1 MPIHLIWGDD
11 YEASNG
17 EIEEIIQTVIDPA
30 WKSFNHSQIDG
41 NDPKQILRAL
51 EEVQSAPLGD
61 GGRIVLVR
69 RSPFCNN
76 CSIELANKLEQA
88 IALIPDDTH
97 LILNNSNKPDKR
109 LKTTKLIQKTIQLNS
124 LSNEKSFILPQPWDI
139 NGQRK
144 LVKNIL
150 YRLNLRMNNETI
162 DLTIES
168 IGNDSLLINTELQKL
183 SLLAEAMNKNSNI
196 NKTQEISEDIVKK
209 IIQNNSTNALE
220 IANFLLKE
228 ERIVALNKIQ
238 SLLKN
243 GEPALRLISTLTG
256 QARGWLWVHLLDS
269 QGHHD
274 VKEIAKLAGIANPK
288 RIFVIR
294 KQIQG
299 KSLKTLL
306 ELMKKLLKI
315 EVSIKS
321 GSNPINS
328 FKDNLLTESK
338 FLTDN
343 WNNQ

>member
-11 YEASNG
+11 YEACNR
-17 EIEEIIQTVIDPA
+17 EIEEIIQRVIEPS
-30 WKSFNHSQIDG
+30 WRSFNFSQIDG
-41 NDPKQILRAL
+41 NDPKQNFRAL
-51 EEVQSAPLGD
+51 DEVQSPPLGS

-69 RSPFCNN
+69 RSPFCNG
-76 CSIELANKLEQA
+76 CSTEIADKLEQS
-88 IALIPDDTH
+88 IALIPDNTH

-109 LKTTKLIQKTIQLNS
+109 LKTTKLIQKAIQSNT
-124 LSNEKSFILPQPWDI
+124 LSKEKSFTLPMPWDI
-139 NGQRK
+139 NGQRN

-150 YRLNLRMNNETI
+150 HSLNLKMNDETI

-168 IGNDSLLINTELQKL
+168 IGNDSSLIKTELQKL
-183 SLLAEAMNKNSNI
+183 TLLAEAIDTKSNI
-196 NKTQEISEDIVKK
+196 TEPQEISEKLVKQL
-209 IIQNNSTNALE
+209 IPNNSTNALE
-220 IANFLLKE
+220 IANFLIKE
-228 ERIVALNKIQ
+228 ERIIALNKIQ

-269 QGHHD
+269 QGHQD

-315 EVSIKS
+315 EASIKS
-321 GSNPINS
+321 GINPINS
-328 FKDNLLTESK
+328 FKDNLLTESN
-338 FLTDN
+338 FLT
-343 WNNQ
+343 NN